1 MQASLILGPR
11 EIEMRDVPMPEPKN
25 GEILLKMLNAGI
37 CGSDLGNYHR
47 GTTSRSGPPQPGQC
61 GHEFV
66 GEVIDTSVPSVKTG
80 QRLLVMPPLGNG
92 FAEFL
97 AVPPDC
103 TIPVPDSIESPVAL
117 LAQQLGTI
125 LHALRHLGSLLD
137 QTVAVV
143 GAGPAG
149 LSFAQMAIKMGA
161 RAVYS
166 VESRPARRDVARN
179 KIGVDRAFAPAE
191 IPELLELLGGGAD
204 VVIDAAGGQSA
215 IDTAYHLVRK
225 NGHVLRFGLPHGATT
240 FDHDLAIRKE
250 VNAHHAVGAQQEPN
264 LACFRLAMRLIERG
278 ELDPTVSVSHHMSL
292 AQVPDALALAADPN
306 ANAVKIV
313 IHPNS

>member
-25 GEILLKMLNAGI
+25 GEILLKMLSAGI

-47 GTTSRSGPPQPGQC
+47 GSSSRGGQPLPGQC

-66 GEVIDTSVPSVKTG
+66 GEVIDTSVAHVKTG
-80 QRLLVMPPLGNG
+80 ERLLVMPPLGNG

-97 AVPPDC
+97 AVPPEC
-103 TIPVPDSIESPVAL
+103 TIPVPDSLESPVAL
-117 LAQQLGTI
+117 LAQQLGTV
-125 LHALRHLGSLLD
+125 LHAMRFLPPLLD

-166 VESRPARRDVARN
+166 VENRPARREVALKN
-179 KIGVDRAFAPAE
+179 IGVDRAVPAE
-191 IPELLELLGGGAD
+191 ELPALLDLLGGGAD
-204 VVIDAAGGQSA
+204 VAIDAAGGQSA
-215 IDTAYHLVRK
+215 IDTVYKLVRK
-225 NGHVLRFGLPHGATT
+225 GGHVLRFGLPHGAMT
-240 FDHDLAIRKE
+240 FDHELAIRKE

-278 ELDPTVSVSHHMSL
+278 EVDPTKGVSHHMAL

-306 ANAVKIV
+306 GNAVKIV
-313 IHPNS
+313 IHPN

>member
-1 MQASLILGPR
+1 MQASLILGPHA
-11 EIEMRDVPMPEPKN
+11 IEMRDVPMPEPKN

-47 GTTSRSGPPQPGQC
+47 GTARDAVPQPGQC

-66 GEVIDTSVPSVKTG
+66 GEVIDTSVPNVRTG
-80 QRLLVMPPLGNG
+80 QRLLVMPPRSNA

-103 TIPVPDSIESPVAL
+103 TIPVPDSLESPVAL
-117 LAQQLGTI
+117 LAQQLGTV
-125 LHALRHLGSLLD
+125 LHAMRFLPPLLD

-166 VESRPARRDVARN
+166 VENRPARREVALN
-179 KIGVDRAFAPAE
+179 KIGVDRAVASE
-191 IPELLELLGGGAD
+191 GLSELLDLLGGGSD
-204 VVIDAAGGQSA
+204 VAIDAAGGQSA
-215 IDTAYHLVRK
+215 IDTAYRLVK
-225 NGHVLRFGLPHGATT
+225 KGGHVLRFGLPHGATT
-240 FDHDLAIRKE
+240 FDHELAIRKE

-278 ELDPTVSVSHHMSL
+278 EVDPTKGVSHHMTL
-292 AQVPDALALAADPN
+292 AQVPDALALADDPN
-306 ANAVKIV
+306 GNAIKIV